1 MTEIIDRMK
10 PGEWESLLLPDKEDD
25 PDWREPSPFEAEIEP
40 DSCDDESEETRLAEL
55 VSENS
60 EAG

>member
-40 DSCDDESEETRLAEL
+40 DSCDDESEERD
-55 VSENS
+55 
-60 EAG
+60 